1 MVPEIGN
8 RKALQE
14 KRLRPLC
21 VVSCVVQNLVYTQVM
36 EILIAIAWIAFLVF
50 VVSKDKES
58 VALYLWL
65 LLPVLTAIGLL
76 FRP

>member
-1 MVPEIGN
+1 
-8 RKALQE
+8 
-14 KRLRPLC
+14 
-21 VVSCVVQNLVYTQVM
+21 M
-36 EILIAIAWIAFLVF
+36 EILIALAWIAFLVF